1 MGTPAVVRGDRIT
14 GGCVKHVVPGPSG
27 SPVPSPG
34 PLPFSAPVSSG
45 LATTVFI
52 GGKPAAVQGSSG
64 TNDPPHTGLHP
75 GDPFFAAPAQQGRV
89 IAGSGTVF
97 FDGRPAAFTGC
108 EVAACAGDKAQIA
121 GSAATVLVAR

>member
-1 MGTPAVVRGDRIT
+1 MGTPAVVSSDRIT
-14 GGCVKHVVPGPSG
+14 GGCIKHVVPGPSG

-34 PLPFSAPVSSG
+34 PLPFSAPLSTG

-64 TNDPPHTGLHP
+64 TNDPAHTGLHP
-75 GDPFFAAPAQQGRV
+75 SDPFFIAGTQVGRV
-89 IAGSGTVF
+89 AAGSSTVF

-108 EVAACAGDKAQIA
+108 EVTVCSGDPAQVA